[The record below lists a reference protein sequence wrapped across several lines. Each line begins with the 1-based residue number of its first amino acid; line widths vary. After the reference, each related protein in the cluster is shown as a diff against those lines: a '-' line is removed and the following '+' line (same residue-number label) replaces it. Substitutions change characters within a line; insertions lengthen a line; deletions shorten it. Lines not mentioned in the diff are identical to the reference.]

1 MAAKASWHRYGT
13 KLRHCHPVYS
23 SVFNPKAFTVSC
35 LVTPQISWSDPGLAP
50 VESGPGFLL
59 HRCVFGTNVGSE
71 CGHYRT
77 RVCRRPWTSGI
88 MPRPWTVTFR
98 RATTS
103 NTMKSPQI
111 LWSISRR
118 SPWQNPPAIFSTVC
132 SQKWRRIQE
141 RSLTRFLVRSWAPTK
156 WGGGPQSVSANS
168 VGAVGPKVWA
178 VAPTDFRAHENSRP
192 TLAENCTEIV
202 FAMLEF
208 RPASLCGGSRCP
220 CPSYLTAS
228 ASQPSYELSL
238 ITCYLK

>member
-13 KLRHCHPVYS
+13 KLRHGDPVYS

-35 LVTPQISWSDPGLAP
+35 LVTPQISWSDAGLAP

-77 RVCRRPWTSGI
+77 RVCRRPWMSGI

-98 RATTS
+98 RRTIS

-118 SPWQNPPAIFSTVC
+118 SPWQNPPPIFSTVC

-156 WGGGPQSVSANS
+156 WGRSAPKCGP
-168 VGAVGPKVWA
+168 
-178 VAPTDFRAHENSRP
+178 
-192 TLAENCTEIV
+192 
-202 FAMLEF
+202 
-208 RPASLCGGSRCP
+208 
-220 CPSYLTAS
+220 
-228 ASQPSYELSL
+228 
-238 ITCYLK
+238 